1 MEIITDTLN
10 SNQSIVFFNYVP
22 TSGPG
27 QQKLFTNISVM
38 HDLKALESIKDRVP
52 RVYSEIIK
60 KTTDSDAGKL
70 YLLDS
75 MRGYQNV

>member
-1 MEIITDTLN
+1 M
-10 SNQSIVFFNYVP
+10 FFNYVP

-27 QQKLFTNISVM
+27 QHKLFTNISVL

-52 RVYSEIIK
+52 HVYSEIIK
-60 KTTDSDAGKL
+60 KTTDSGAGKL